1 MSIDKV
7 GVRYLFR
14 GSPCSQY
21 TFLNAKDS
29 FIVVLKEAIW
39 KTTIFLNFCRKMREL
54 SLNIANKRYIRSD
67 TGMSTKRNAVLAYS
81 S

>member
-1 MSIDKV
+1 M
-7 GVRYLFR
+7 
-14 GSPCSQY
+14 
-21 TFLNAKDS
+21 
-29 FIVVLKEAIW
+29 
-39 KTTIFLNFCRKMREL
+39 IFLNFCRKMREL